1 MIFLRSVLFNIVM
14 FTSGALFSL
23 YGLVLNRVAPGR
35 LLPAAVLWARLV
47 IAALRVICR
56 IRLAVIGVENL
67 PQMGAAV
74 IAAQHQSAFD
84 TLVWLTLLPRTAYV
98 LKVELLKLPLMGK
111 LLVPTG
117 FIPVDRSGGARSLR
131 QLVVDCRKAARL
143 DKQIVIFPEGTRVAP
158 GERGELLPG
167 VVAVAHSLNL
177 PVIPAATDSGLF
189 WGKKAFTKRPGVLT
203 VRVFP
208 PLPLD
213 ATRAEILARLV
224 TCFYETGVDKSVEEA
239 PPVFANE
246 LRFTP

>member
-1 MIFLRSVLFNIVM
+1 MSFGMSLLRSVIFNVVM
-14 FTSGALFSL
+14 FTSGAIFSL
-23 YGLVLNRVAPGR
+23 FGLVLNRVAPERMLGV
-35 LLPAAVLWARLV
+35 AVLWARLV
-47 IAALRVICR
+47 IGALEVICGIRLRVIG
-56 IRLAVIGVENL
+56 AEHL
-67 PQMGAAV
+67 PRAGAAV

-117 FIPVDRSGGARSLR
+117 FIPVDRAGGARSLR
-131 QLVVDCRKAARL
+131 QLVVDCRRAANA

-177 PVIPAATDSGLF
+177 PVIPVATDSGLY
-189 WGKKAFTKRPGVLT
+189 WGKQAFTKRPGVLT

-208 PLPLD
+208 PLPLS
-213 ATRAEILARLV
+213 ATRAEILQRLDA
-224 TCFYETGVDKSVEEA
+224 CFYHLGVDKSVEEA
-239 PPVFANE
+239 APTFVN
-246 LRFTP
+246 